1 MKKYCLLLIIVCLPV
16 QHSFAQLQRH
26 DINLSI
32 GGFSSNFF
40 DAVSYDILT
49 DQRLAGPVSKKIG
62 EQTGAIF
69 VTYRF
74 FPNSNLSIGLTGGIE
89 RVKGIIQINA
99 EDAGVYYNDYLSA
112 AMEFDYRYISRGR
125 IQLYSGGGLGIMFNE
140 EENDIYSYQ
149 ERSEEFNFAYQVNL
163 LGFRY
168 GGIFGV
174 FVEAGYGYKGIL
186 KLGFNVQL

>member
-1 MKKYCLLLIIVCLPV
+1 MKKYGFLLVMLCLSL
-16 QHSFAQLQRH
+16 QFSSAQLQRH

-74 FPNSNLSIGLTGGIE
+74 FPNNNLSIGITGGIE

-99 EDAGVYYNDYLSA
+99 EDSGVYYNDYFSGAL
-112 AMEFDYRYISRGR
+112 EFDYRYISRGR
-125 IQLYSGGGLGIMFNE
+125 IQLYSGGGVGIMFNE
-140 EENDIYSYQ
+140 EKNDIYTYQ
-149 ERSEEFNFAYQVNL
+149 ENSEEFNFAYQVNL
-163 LGFRY
+163 IGFRY

-174 FVEAGYGYKGIL
+174 FIEAGYGYKGIL
-186 KLGFNVQL
+186 KLGFNIQL